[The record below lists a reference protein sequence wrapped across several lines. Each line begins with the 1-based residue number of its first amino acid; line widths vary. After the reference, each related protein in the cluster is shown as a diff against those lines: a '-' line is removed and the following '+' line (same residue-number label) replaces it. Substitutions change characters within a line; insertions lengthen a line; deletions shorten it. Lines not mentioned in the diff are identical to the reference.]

1 MADSINPGDIVEL
14 IDKHHGN
21 SGSIIA
27 ILEDIQVLYNYLPQD
42 ALEIVAKRTGH
53 SLVDLYGVATFYT
66 SFSLEPRGEHLISVC
81 LGTACHVRGASE
93 ILEEFEHNLGIEPG
107 CTTGDQSFTLTT
119 VNCLGA
125 CALGPVAVT
134 DGEYHR
140 NVKKS
145 LVPDIIQDCGNG
157 GLSESNNN
165 NEAETIYVNVQCPLC
180 NRSLMTTDHLLDGHP
195 MIRVTVSFGRM
206 HGWLRM
212 SSGWGDH
219 RVESEYPIPDD
230 KLINFFC
237 PKCHAEL
244 RSPQLCPK
252 CDAPTV
258 PLLNKKGGVI
268 TLCSRHGCKE
278 HMFDLT

>member
-1 MADSINPGDIVEL
+1 MADSVNPGDVIEL
-14 IDKHHGN
+14 IDKHQGN

-27 ILEDIQVLYNYLPQD
+27 ILEDIQASYNYLPKA

-53 SLVDLYGVATFYT
+53 SLVDLFGIATFYS

-81 LGTACHVRGASE
+81 MGTACHVRGSSE

-107 CTTGDQSFTLTT
+107 STTDDRAYTLTT

-140 NVKKS
+140 NVRKN
-145 LVPDIIQDCGNG
+145 LVPEIIHSCNCGDPLNSNG
-157 GLSESNNN
+157 EEG
-165 NEAETIYVNVQCPLC
+165 ETIHIDALCPLC

-195 MIRVTVSFGRM
+195 MIRVTVSFGRL
-206 HGWLRM
+206 HGWLCL
-212 SSGWGDH
+212 SSVWGDH

-230 KLINFFC
+230 KLVNFFC

-244 RSPQLCPK
+244 RSPRLCPK

-258 PLLNKKGGVI
+258 PLLNRKGGI
-268 TLCSRHGCKE
+268 ISICSRQGCRE
-278 HMFDLT
+278 HMLDLT